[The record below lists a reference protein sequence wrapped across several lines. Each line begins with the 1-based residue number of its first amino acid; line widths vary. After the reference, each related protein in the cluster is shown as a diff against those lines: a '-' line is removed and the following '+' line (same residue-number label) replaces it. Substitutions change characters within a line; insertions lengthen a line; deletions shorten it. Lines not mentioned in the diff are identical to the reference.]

1 MKLFITAVLC
11 CVLLLTRLPLFLLLI
26 LSLSHFL
33 LLALIDVMSLFI
45 VLGYL
50 NCTNFRFFLHIVDVM
65 MFTANLLFDLRSPCT
80 LLIIQ
85 FTVKCSVPQLD
96 FETNHSLTQMLIQLG
111 ESSIFVFEV
120 INSHPLVIQLA
131 LVERLGQLLL
141 FLNCTKLSLQASYKL
156 CHLRSLIVIIVLL
169 ATHERHIP
177 SLSLC

>member
-1 MKLFITAVLC
+1 MLC

-50 NCTNFRFFLHIVDVM
+50 NRTNFRFLLHIVDVM

-85 FTVKCSVPQLD
+85 FTIKCSVPQLD

-120 INSHPLVIQLA
+120 INSHPLVI
-131 LVERLGQLLL
+131 
-141 FLNCTKLSLQASYKL
+141 
-156 CHLRSLIVIIVLL
+156 
-169 ATHERHIP
+169 
-177 SLSLC
+177 